1 VQSSTMQNMK
11 QKLYIIVLLAVGM
24 IAATGCANK
33 KKIARQQEA
42 ELRRQQDSIALV
54 QKQQEELARA
64 EKEALE
70 IQRRQDSIEA
80 AQKAMV
86 QTMYIPRMTVTA
98 VVQGK
103 QITTPATL
111 RWQRNTA
118 MALSI
123 QPMAG
128 IEMFRIEANG
138 ENVIIIDKLNRR
150 YTRLSYNDLAKMGV
164 TMSLEELDSW
174 IDNHILAHRDEP
186 QLTMQVT
193 RAGMSGSAVIYTNTI
208 QTDGK
213 VNMRPTNVET
223 YRQVSLQQLVS
234 EI

>member
-1 VQSSTMQNMK
+1 MK
-11 QKLYIIVLLAVGM
+11 RNIYILTLFVVCV

-54 QKQQEELARA
+54 QARQEALARA
-64 EKEALE
+64 EAEALE
-70 IQRRQDSIEA
+70 RQRIQDSIDA
-80 AQKAMV
+80 ARKAMV

-98 VVQGK
+98 VVQGQ
-103 QITTPATL
+103 QITTPASL
-111 RWQRNTA
+111 RWQRGTA
-118 MALSI
+118 MSLSI

-138 ENVIIIDKLNRR
+138 DNVTIIDKLNRR
-150 YTRLSYNDLAKMGV
+150 YTRLTYNDLAEMGV
-164 TMSLEELDSW
+164 EMSLEELDSW

-186 QLTMQVT
+186 QLTMQVS

-208 QTDGK
+208 QTGGN
-213 VNMRPTNVET
+213 VNMRPTNIET
-223 YRQVSLQQLVS
+223 YRQVSLQQLIS
-234 EI
+234 GI

>member
-1 VQSSTMQNMK
+1 MK
-11 QKLYIIVLLAVGM
+11 RRLYIIALLAMGM
-24 IAATGCANK
+24 IVATGCANK

-64 EKEALE
+64 EAEALE
-70 IQRRQDSIEA
+70 RQRLKDSIEA
-80 AQKAMV
+80 ARKAMV
-86 QTMYIPRMTVTA
+86 QTMNIPRMTIT
-98 VVQGK
+98 VVIQGK

-111 RWQRNTA
+111 RWQRSTA
-118 MALSI
+118 MSLSI

-138 ENVIIIDKLNRR
+138 DYVTIIDKLNRR
-150 YTRLSYNDLAKMGV
+150 YTRLTYNDLAEIGV
-164 TMSLEELDSW
+164 AMSLEELDLW

-208 QTDGK
+208 QTDGN
-213 VNMRPTNVET
+213 VNLRPTNVET
-223 YRQVSLQQLVS
+223 YRQVSLQQLIS
-234 EI
+234 GI